1 MDETCS
7 YFGVNGGGGR
17 IKPGR
22 GSEKAFGPELRKRKK
37 GKSLTRSDESLWAE
51 LYNILCLWMNV
62 IY

>member
-51 LYNILCLWMNV
+51 L
-62 IY
+62 